1 MAKTLEDLRNKIDAI
16 DNELIEILNERMAL
30 IHEIGEIKKSSNTAI
45 YRPEREKNI
54 IDRLHKNHKGLLN
67 RAAIEA
73 IFLEIFFFSIFM
85 Q

>member
-45 YRPEREKNI
+45 YRPEREKNT
-54 IDRLHKNHKGLLN
+54 NTTT
-67 RAAIEA
+67 
-73 IFLEIFFFSIFM
+73 